1 MQSIKPDILDSPFHL
16 ADPDI
21 LSRVVWKRIANK
33 NWLVTTASV
42 AAAEAL
48 VAPEATEGADATAKG
63 VEADPTLFEVA
74 EIHAIATVATD
85 GCYLSPDGGFPTA
98 GGPGELAKIALTFQA
113 TAPRVGSKYAA
124 AYTKSF
130 GALRQIVD
138 LARTPTYGYKGTLD
152 WKSLRPGFKLRHAP
166 FRIPD
171 AGDDD
176 DKGSYELSEW
186 PVKSELAR
194 EGIQSMEGKYV
205 VDRLCAYDF
214 DGRIIAPEDY
224 TKKLPGASIAVTFNM
239 THYSFTSQQQDTFVA
254 DIVKIRV
261 IESQVAPPP
270 SPRKRRPVVPDMDE
284 SPKKKKTRAAGA

>member
-1 MQSIKPDILDSPFHL
+1 MQSIKPDFLDSPFYL
-16 ADPDI
+16 ADPNV
-21 LSRVVWKRIANK
+21 LAQVVWKRMANK
-33 NWLVTTASV
+33 NYLVTTASV

-48 VAPEATEGADATAKG
+48 VAPDETQGADAVAKG
-63 VEADPTLFEVA
+63 VEADPTLFEIA
-74 EIHAIATVATD
+74 ELHAIATVATD

-98 GGPGELAKIALTFQA
+98 SGPGELSKIALTFQA

-124 AYTKSF
+124 AYTRSF

-138 LARTPTYGYKGTLD
+138 LARTPTYAYKGTLD
-152 WKSLRPGFKLRHAP
+152 AMNSRPGFKLRHAP

-171 AGDDD
+171 AGDDE
-176 DKGSYELSEW
+176 DKSSYELSEW
-186 PVKSELAR
+186 PVRSELAR
-194 EGIQSMEGKYV
+194 QGIRGMEGKYV

-239 THYSFTSQQQDTFVA
+239 THYSFTNQKQDTFVA

-270 SPRKRRPVVPDMDE
+270 SPKKRRPAVPEMDD
-284 SPKKKKTRAAGA
+284 SPKKKKTRTAGA